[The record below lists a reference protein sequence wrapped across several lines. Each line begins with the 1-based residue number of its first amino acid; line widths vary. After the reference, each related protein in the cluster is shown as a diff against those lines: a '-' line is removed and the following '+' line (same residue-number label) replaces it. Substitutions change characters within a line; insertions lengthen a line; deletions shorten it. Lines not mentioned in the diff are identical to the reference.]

1 MKFKKPAPGS
11 HPQNQ
16 VTVCGQLLYAV
27 SAVKV
32 LTVNVMEEAN
42 EELPNFTISF
52 ENDLAVL
59 QASKRDESQRNQK

>member
-1 MKFKKPAPGS
+1 MI
-11 HPQNQ
+11 
-16 VTVCGQLLYAV
+16 VCGQLLYAV

-59 QASKRDESQRNQK
+59 QASKRDESQRNRK